1 MFSGILGTT
10 TTNNSSSQVQ
20 PPSDPISNDDSTE
33 GLDGL
38 ALDVVNIKNLFRAK
52 LAEISGVINNDAENI
67 NKYVEQIKGI
77 IGKNNSAKEKI
88 QELKEL
94 MEKFSEVESYKNSRV
109 KMDEAMKA
117 LDSSINSTET
127 NTTPVDNSSESKIR
141 EQAKI
146 ILKNKGI
153 ALPNDQLAS
162 FINTNNNL
170 NPKTQWWN
178 NIRQQ
183 RIDVSKLQPSRQE
196 LISWKNA
203 NNLRGGYLS
212 NSRKLRRPSRRNT
225 RDFFKF
231 TRKSGESLGA
241 KRMRKSRKKRR
252 GRK

>member
-1 MFSGILGTT
+1 MSDNNRKSNSMFSGILGTT

-109 KMDEAMKA
+109 KMDEAMKVPERKA
-117 LDSSINSTET
+117 SGGLSG
-127 NTTPVDNSSESKIR
+127 VD
-141 EQAKI
+141 QY
-146 ILKNKGI
+146 ILN
-153 ALPNDQLAS
+153 
-162 FINTNNNL
+162 
-170 NPKTQWWN
+170 
-178 NIRQQ
+178 RY
-183 RIDVSKLQPSRQE
+183 R
-196 LISWKNA
+196 
-203 NNLRGGYLS
+203 
-212 NSRKLRRPSRRNT
+212 
-225 RDFFKF
+225 
-231 TRKSGESLGA
+231 
-241 KRMRKSRKKRR
+241 
-252 GRK
+252 